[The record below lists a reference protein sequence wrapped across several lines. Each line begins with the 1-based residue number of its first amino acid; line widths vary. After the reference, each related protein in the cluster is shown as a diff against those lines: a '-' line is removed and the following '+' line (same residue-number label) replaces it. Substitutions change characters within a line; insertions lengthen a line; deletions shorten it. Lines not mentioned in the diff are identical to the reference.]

1 MPCWNAS
8 ATIERAIGSVLDET
22 DVPLEC
28 VVIDDGSTDDT
39 ARLVEAIARRDDRVV
54 LLRLPTNGGVSNA
67 RNRGLEIARGEWLT
81 FLDADDRLLPGG
93 VAALMRPTRDPVVR
107 IVLGQRHWTDGQR
120 TWVSKFYDIP
130 DITEPGRKS
139 IATHPGLLYYASSTG
154 KAIHR
159 SLVEGLRFEGR
170 VLGDQPWA
178 IAAML
183 RAGTGIEVIGDLVYE
198 WWRPRADE
206 AVETIGTATRAST
219 ERAAA
224 MADMAA
230 VVYRAVSAETDV
242 CVADPETRLLIK
254 QTYLDRLI
262 RSDLSLPVRQAL
274 DRRDPATARLYTAVA
289 RFLESLP
296 AAVLARSLRAETH
309 LIRPGLYRWAD
320 LVPSARSSYF
330 RMLRPL
336 LRARPD
342 LVRTLGGRRRVV
354 PLMVLRSIWSPL
366 ATAAALAWFAVLP
379 PPRRALGTFE

>member
-1 MPCWNAS
+1 
-8 ATIERAIGSVLDET
+8 
-22 DVPLEC
+22 
-28 VVIDDGSTDDT
+28 
-39 ARLVEAIARRDDRVV
+39 
-54 LLRLPTNGGVSNA
+54 
-67 RNRGLEIARGEWLT
+67 
-81 FLDADDRLLPGG
+81 
-93 VAALMRPTRDPVVR
+93 MRPTSDPAVR

-120 TWVSKFYDIP
+120 TWLSKFYDIP

-178 IAAML
+178 ITAML
-183 RAGTGIEVIGDLVYE
+183 RAGNGIEVVGDVVYE

-230 VVYRAVSAETDV
+230 VVYRAVSAETDATI
-242 CVADPETRLLIK
+242 ADPPTRLLIK
-254 QTYLDRLI
+254 RTYLDRLI

-289 RFLESLP
+289 RFLESVP
-296 AAVLARSLRAETH
+296 ADVLARSLRAETH
-309 LIRPGLYRWAD
+309 LIRPGLYRWPD

-342 LVRTLGGRRRVV
+342 LVRALGGRRRVV
-354 PLMVLRSIWSPL
+354 PLMVLRWIGSPL

-379 PPRRALGTFE
+379 PPRRALGLFE